1 MKLSKSQQHKL
12 HRKLKSNASAE
23 NAFISIFLKEFKQ
36 AVSKKIDKAVTIE
49 EVDAIIDSIDI
60 RKLNKYIRNLSNSVL
75 RRNNAGFTNVIE
87 SLIGGASQLQK
98 QHKEKR
104 EFAISVPKLIK
115 DKRIYG
121 PLMEKFEYNM
131 SLIKDL
137 PKTVYKELREGYLEG
152 KSFRGTD
159 LEQKLYERLGSRAKL
174 IVRTESAKVNTAL
187 TEVRARTVGVNA
199 YVWSTS
205 GDRRVRDTHK
215 LLNNVMFFWND
226 PPRFIDI
233 TKKGIQ
239 HINTCNCGEIY
250 NCRCVA
256 LPVFELN
263 DIQFP
268 ISVGQNAVIT
278 NRYVGKDKY
287 DITVSGITRYTRAQ
301 FLQKFGN
308 IFGVTNDSLYIQN
321 NK

>member
-1 MKLSKSQQHKL
+1 MKLTKTQQKKL
-12 HRKLKSNASAE
+12 HRKLKTNASAE
-23 NAFISIFLKEFKQ
+23 NAFVSMFMRDFSN
-36 AVSKKIDKAVTIE
+36 AVSKRIEKATSIE
-49 EVDAIIDSIDI
+49 EVDAIIESIDLK
-60 RKLNKYIRNLSNSVL
+60 KLDKYIRNLSGKVL
-75 RRNNAGFTNVIE
+75 RKNNAGFENVIN
-87 SLIGGASQLQK
+87 SLIGGVGQLQK
-98 QHKEKR
+98 LNKERKA
-104 EFAISVPKLIK
+104 FSVAVPKLIK
-115 DKRIYG
+115 EKRIYE
-121 PLMEKFEYNM
+121 PLMQKFEYNM

-137 PKTVYKELREGYLEG
+137 PKTVYKELRDGYLEG

-187 TEVRARTVGVNA
+187 TEVRARSVGVNA

-205 GDRRVRDTHK
+205 DDQRVRKSHK
-215 LLNNVMFFWND
+215 LLNNVMFFWGD

-256 LPVFELN
+256 LPVFELD

-268 ISVGQNAVIT
+268 ISVGQNVVIT

-287 DITVSGITRYTRAQ
+287 DVTVSGITRYTRTQ